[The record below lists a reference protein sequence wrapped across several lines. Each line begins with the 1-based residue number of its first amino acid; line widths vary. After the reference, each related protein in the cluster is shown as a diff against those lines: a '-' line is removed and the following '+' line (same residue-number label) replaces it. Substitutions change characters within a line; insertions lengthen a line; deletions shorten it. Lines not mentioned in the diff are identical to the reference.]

1 MSKAVSLSSSFAI
14 FLIVLLMLSGN
25 VFFSFDPGGYN
36 NKRIIQIVGLLALW
50 VIVLLLQSIRS
61 AIRDQ
66 WQSID
71 RPVQILLLI
80 FFGCGLF
87 AALLSDHPFKALQEV
102 SLFVLLMMASLFIAA
117 LSKHKQFLFI
127 VANCFCIG
135 IIYYSFIYF
144 LNYRLI
150 IAYGPAAGAKNWMF
164 SLINFAAPRNFNQI
178 QILLIPLM
186 SMLCVL
192 SSGWKRILPF
202 GCLVLLAF
210 FVLVSGGRGILLA
223 WASVFVV
230 IMVIGRAKYVPMA
243 FWQLSALAIG
253 FLLYY
258 LLILNVTFP
267 TSQVDVAS
275 VTALERV
282 SDGSNG
288 RFILWQAAWDFIKQ
302 NPFFGIGPQHYIY
315 QAGMTATPHNLLFTI
330 GSEWGMVALICISV
344 VIAYAFLLWSWRLL
358 TRSNGDDEHHI
369 KEIGLFSAL
378 LGALVY
384 SMFSSVQITPFSQ
397 TVLFIVI
404 GLALGVCLPEKQV
417 KFSSVISWVLFVVV
431 VITGC
436 YFFGFTF
443 QEFFDPDAVLVLEG
457 QTNDP
462 RIWTNG
468 RMGDYPSKLIW

>member
-1 MSKAVSLSSSFAI
+1 VI
-14 FLIVLLMLSGN
+14 FLMVLLMLSGN

-36 NKRIIQIVGLLALW
+36 SKRIVQMMALFALW
-50 VIVLLLQSIRS
+50 GSVLSLPSVRS

-66 WQSID
+66 WLSID
-71 RPVQILLLI
+71 LPVRILLLV

-87 AALLSDHPFKALQEV
+87 ASLLSDHPFKAFQEV
-102 SLFVLLMMASLFIAA
+102 SLLVLLVMLSLYVAV
-117 LSKHKQFLFI
+117 LSKDRPFLLI
-127 VANCFCIG
+127 VAYCLCIG
-135 IIYYSFIYF
+135 VAYYSLIYF
-144 LNYRLI
+144 LNC
-150 IAYGPAAGAKNWMF
+150 
-164 SLINFAAPRNFNQI
+164 SLIVSYGAAANSTYNWIHSLLNFATPRNFNQV
-178 QILLIPLM
+178 QILVIPLI

-192 SSGWKRILPF
+192 SSGWKRLLPF

-223 WASVFVV
+223 WSAVFVV
-230 IMVIGRAKYVPMA
+230 AIIIGRTRYVPMA
-243 FWQLSALAIG
+243 LWQLGALAIG
-253 FLLYY
+253 FFLYY

-267 TSQVDVAS
+267 TSQAGVAN

-282 SDGSNG
+282 GDGSSG
-288 RFILWQAAWDFIKQ
+288 RFILWQAAWEFIKD

-315 QAGMTATPHNLLFTI
+315 KAGMTATPHNFLLTI
-330 GSEWGMVALICISV
+330 GSEWGVLALICISA
-344 VIAYAFLLWSWRLL
+344 VIAYVFLRWTWNLAIHSERN
-358 TRSNGDDEHHI
+358 TEQYI

-404 GLALGVCLPEKQV
+404 GLALGQCVTEK
-417 KFSSVISWVLFVVV
+417 KANSSPKMNWVLFLL
-431 VITGC
+431 VIIAGF

-468 RMGDYPSKLIW
+468 RMGGYPSKLIW